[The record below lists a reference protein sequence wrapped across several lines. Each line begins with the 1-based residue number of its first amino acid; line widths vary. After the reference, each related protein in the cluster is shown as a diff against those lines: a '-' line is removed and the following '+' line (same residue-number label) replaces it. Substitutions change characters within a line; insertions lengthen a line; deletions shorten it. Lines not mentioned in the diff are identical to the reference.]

1 MYIPRKRHLDP
12 EVVTPRTV
20 TTRTYLKSTL
30 ILMLTY
36 RTRRLM
42 KTSVNTER
50 SRNDPL
56 NHKKMVWLAIA
67 TANQKTHHFCSILI
81 MLPPTKRDVARMRD
95 ICYVTPA
102 SKRHSTS
109 HHCSSRNVKWRTSTH
124 HERRVRMT
132 SMLSYFEWQSTVT
145 PHTWFKISF
154 ELCTHFC
161 LALFYSGM
169 GLLTTGEFHM
179 P

>member
-1 MYIPRKRHLDP
+1 M
-12 EVVTPRTV
+12 
-20 TTRTYLKSTL
+20 S
-30 ILMLTY
+30 TY

-56 NHKKMVWLAIA
+56 KHKKMVWLAIA

-109 HHCSSRNVKWRTSTH
+109 HHCSSLNVKWRTGTH

-132 SMLSYFEWQSTVT
+132 SMLSYFEWQSAVT
-145 PHTWFKISF
+145 PHTWFKN
-154 ELCTHFC
+154 
-161 LALFYSGM
+161 LFWIVHSLLLSIILQWH
-169 GLLTTGEFHM
+169 GLTYHRWVPYAVASVIHVATIIVVTNCQVGDV
-179 P
+179 